1 MGVWATAR
9 WWVLTRS
16 AAIVIFILEGARAR
30 NDVWYFSR
38 SLGHLHHRGLGH
50 TLVEYPLPAVAV
62 IAVPWLV
69 ARAVGLAHAYVPL
82 FAAAALT
89 TDAVFT
95 LLLAKLGVDRSGVAF
110 WLLGV
115 PLLGAMSYFRFDP
128 LPAVLVGVAVLLLAS
143 RPRLA
148 MLCVSVAT
156 AVKLWP
162 ALAIPPLLAG
172 LRRRWQ
178 GAGVVLVAGGV
189 LAGVTVVV
197 AGWARLVSPLT
208 YESDRGLQIES
219 VWATPAMVAWSLA
232 SGGRFT
238 THFRFHSWEVFG
250 PWVHA
255 LLTVS
260 SVSLLVL
267 AVALV
272 ALWWRLLRHPTPLSG
287 ERVVWATLAGVSGF
301 LVVGKVLSPQYLIWL
316 LAIAAAGLAVTGAG
330 SQRLVRWTTV
340 LLVAAGLTQ
349 LVFPISYAGL
359 HHHDWH
365 TPYAVPLLVLR
376 NGALL
381 WLLGV
386 AWVNAWRPD
395 PTQPREVPE
404 SPLPLAV

>member
-9 WWVLTRS
+9 WWVLTRF
-16 AAIVIFILEGARAR
+16 AAIVFFILVEARAR
-30 NDVWYFSR
+30 KDVWYFSR
-38 SLGHLHHRGLGH
+38 SLDHLRHHGLGH

-69 ARAVGLAHAYVPL
+69 ARAVGLAHAYVRL
-82 FAAAALT
+82 FAAAALV

-95 LLLAKLGVDRSGVAF
+95 LLLAKLGVDRSGVGF
-110 WLLGV
+110 WLWGV
-115 PLLGAMSYFRFDP
+115 PLLGAMIYVRFDP

-178 GAGVVLVAGGV
+178 GVGVVLLVGGV
-189 LAGVTVVV
+189 LAGLTVVV
-197 AGWARLVSPLT
+197 AGWPRLVSPLT
-208 YESDRGLQIES
+208 YESNRGLQIES
-219 VWATPAMVAWSLA
+219 VWATPAMVAWSLG
-232 SGGRFT
+232 SGRQFT
-238 THFRFHSWEVFG
+238 TRFRFHSWEVLG

-255 LLTVS
+255 LLTAS

-267 AVALV
+267 AVALT
-272 ALWWRLLRHPTPLSG
+272 ALWWRLLRRPGPLSG
-287 ERVVWATLAGVSGF
+287 ERVVWFALAGVCGF
-301 LVVGKVLSPQYLIWL
+301 LAVGKVLSPQYLIWL

-349 LVFPISYAGL
+349 LIFPISYAGL
-359 HHHDWH
+359 LHHDGL
-365 TPYAVPLLVLR
+365 TPYAVLLLVFR
-376 NGALL
+376 NGILL

-386 AWVNAWRPD
+386 AWVNAWRQD
-395 PTQPREVPE
+395 PADLREA
-404 SPLPLAV
+404 SASALPAAA